1 MQVWFKFLIVCVI
14 ALALP
19 VQGMAS
25 VTMAHCMPSDPRLPV
40 AMSASAHHHLADP
53 DSDTDAAAQH
63 RGAAV
68 TSQADAAA
76 VQAHAPS
83 DKSADFAQYECSAC
97 ASCCAA
103 SALPSVMP
111 RVPQPAFAPMV
122 FAETTVTV
130 HAYAADGPDRPPR
143 S

>member
-1 MQVWFKFLIVCVI
+1 LIVCLI

-25 VTMAHCMPSDPRLPV
+25 TRMAHCAQGQQRLPV
-40 AMSASAHHHLADP
+40 ATDTSAHHDLAHADVGP
-53 DSDTDAAAQH
+53 AAQH
-63 RGAAV
+63 LGMAVAAE
-68 TSQADAAA
+68 ADAATA
-76 VQAHAPS
+76 AHA
-83 DKSADFAQYECSAC
+83 DTTSAKFTESAPHKCSAC

-111 RVPQPAFAPMV
+111 RVPQPAFAPVV
-122 FAETTVTV
+122 FGETTVTV
-130 HAYAADGPDRPPR
+130 HAYATDGPDRPPR